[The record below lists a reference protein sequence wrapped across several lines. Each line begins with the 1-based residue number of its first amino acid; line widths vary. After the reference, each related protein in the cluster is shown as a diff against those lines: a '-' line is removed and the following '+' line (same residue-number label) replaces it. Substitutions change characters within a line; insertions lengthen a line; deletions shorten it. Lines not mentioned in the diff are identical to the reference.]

1 MQITGGKMEI
11 CTHQAYC
18 TSPARYNP
26 AMPAQPSL
34 PLEDECVERNAQPA
48 AHAPALEYD
57 PVLFGKDPTPYI
69 VAVEAVNNHIRLF
82 LRENGVIRTQEE
94 RFRPWLLSDMRITLP
109 GVEWQEL
116 KGELAGRRM
125 LKYLASCADR
135 EVFDNLR
142 RALRDEHRE
151 ILAYG
156 SLPRQY
162 LMLSGKTLFKGMT
175 FQDLHRMQLDIETST
190 LTPDQ
195 QGAQVLMIALSDT
208 RGYEE
213 LLEGDE
219 KAMIEQLVE
228 RIQQLDPDVIE
239 GHNLFGFDLP
249 YLAARAKALGVPL
262 RLGRD
267 GSELRF
273 GSPRQCIIGANS
285 RTFTPAYAHGRHL
298 IDTYLTVQ
306 RFDIGRGDLESYG
319 LKEATQ
325 QLGIAAPDRIY
336 LEREQIPE
344 LWRTDPDTVR
354 RYCLQDVHETRRLA
368 DLTLPT
374 EFYQC
379 QMLPD
384 TLQNLAVIG
393 TGEKANLMFI
403 RAYLAEGY
411 AIPTQQESRE
421 YPGGYT
427 EVRKIGL
434 IPRIV
439 KADVESLY
447 PSIML
452 RYRIKPSADHLDV
465 FLPTLERLRRLR
477 LDAKARAK
485 KTQGAESAYWDG
497 LQGSFKILIN
507 CFDDQTE
514 ILTPDGFKSISEVQV
529 GELVYSL
536 NPTTQQVELKPVT
549 ATYRQFYRGKMVALK
564 SGSVDFLLT
573 PNHRC
578 LVQARDSGQ
587 LLWREA
593 GELVGKSGVLLPP
606 LQPLP
611 PIEPTPEYFDL
622 AQWCERHE
630 IAYEQ
635 IEKDGV
641 AYLRHPCSGQVG
653 QPHKAQP
660 RYYPIHAFMEL
671 LGWYI
676 TEGVLYS
683 SQRKEYGNG
692 RVRGVFYR
700 VTIYQKNAQG
710 REAVRR
716 LLETLGIEYS
726 EDRNGFHFCSR
737 LWYEFFLREC
747 GCGSYQKRIPPW
759 VFRWSPEVLEYL
771 LYGLLAGD
779 GDSRKTGKRFS
790 TVSVQLREDFI
801 RLCCH
806 LGTRTTDRGYDGCYR
821 IGVWAKT
828 GRPHLHK
835 RHSGWQDYEGMIYC
849 LTVADNHTVLAGR
862 NKLLNWTGQSYY
874 GYLGAPFN
882 FNDYDAAEAVTLKG
896 QELVKQIAAE
906 IERLGGTVVEIDTDG
921 VYFQPPDHVQTEA
934 DEIAFVEEVGKILP
948 EGIRLAYDGRY
959 KAMLSVKT
967 KNYVLQGY
975 DGKLIFKGASLRSR
989 ADEKFGR
996 EFLNRAIE
1004 HLLNG
1009 KPEKVAED
1017 YQRLAKQILNGDIDI
1032 DQLCR
1037 RERITDKSKQPSHPL
1052 YELAKRFQI
1061 GDYIMVYRKRDG
1073 SLGLLEEYA
1082 GDEDREHY
1090 VEKLYK
1096 FAARLEDLFPNFDSM
1111 FPKPQAIIQA
1121 EKQPSLFD

>member
-1 MQITGGKMEI
+1 
-11 CTHQAYC
+11 
-18 TSPARYNP
+18 
-26 AMPAQPSL
+26 MPDQPQL
-34 PLEDECVERNAQPA
+34 LLEGESVNLQPA
-48 AHAPALEYD
+48 PQAHALEYD
-57 PVLFGKDPTPYI
+57 PVLFGKDPTPHI

-82 LRENGVIRTQEE
+82 IRENGVIRTREE
-94 RFRPWLLSDMRITLP
+94 RFRPWLLSDMRITIP
-109 GVEWQEL
+109 DVEWQEL
-116 KGELAGRRM
+116 SGELEGRRM
-125 LKYLASCADR
+125 LKYLAYCADR
-135 EVFDNLR
+135 DALDNLR

-156 SLPRQY
+156 SLQRQY

-175 FQDLHRMQLDIETST
+175 FQDLHRVQLDIETST
-190 LTPDQ
+190 LMPDQ
-195 QGAQVLMIALSDT
+195 SGAQVLMIALSDT

-219 KAMIEQLVE
+219 KAIIEQLVE

-249 YLAARAKALGVPL
+249 YLAVRATALGIPL
-262 RLGRD
+262 IFGRD

-273 GSPRQCIIGANS
+273 GSPRQCIIGANN

-298 IDTYLTVQ
+298 IDTYLAVQ

-336 LEREQIPE
+336 LERELIPE

-393 TGEKANLMFI
+393 TGEKANLMFV
-403 RAYLAEGY
+403 RAYLAQGY
-411 AIPTQQESRE
+411 AIPTQQAARS

-452 RYRIKPSADHLDV
+452 HYRIKPSADHLDV
-465 FLPTLERLRRLR
+465 FLPTLERLRHLR

-507 CFDDQTE
+507 
-514 ILTPDGFKSISEVQV
+514 
-529 GELVYSL
+529 
-536 NPTTQQVELKPVT
+536 
-549 ATYRQFYRGKMVALK
+549 
-564 SGSVDFLLT
+564 
-573 PNHRC
+573 
-578 LVQARDSGQ
+578 
-587 LLWREA
+587 
-593 GELVGKSGVLLPP
+593 
-606 LQPLP
+606 
-611 PIEPTPEYFDL
+611 
-622 AQWCERHE
+622 
-630 IAYEQ
+630 
-635 IEKDGV
+635 
-641 AYLRHPCSGQVG
+641 
-653 QPHKAQP
+653 
-660 RYYPIHAFMEL
+660 
-671 LGWYI
+671 
-676 TEGVLYS
+676 
-683 SQRKEYGNG
+683 
-692 RVRGVFYR
+692 
-700 VTIYQKNAQG
+700 
-710 REAVRR
+710 
-716 LLETLGIEYS
+716 
-726 EDRNGFHFCSR
+726 
-737 LWYEFFLREC
+737 
-747 GCGSYQKRIPPW
+747 
-759 VFRWSPEVLEYL
+759 
-771 LYGLLAGD
+771 
-779 GDSRKTGKRFS
+779 
-790 TVSVQLREDFI
+790 
-801 RLCCH
+801 
-806 LGTRTTDRGYDGCYR
+806 
-821 IGVWAKT
+821 
-828 GRPHLHK
+828 
-835 RHSGWQDYEGMIYC
+835 
-849 LTVADNHTVLAGR
+849 
-862 NKLLNWTGQSYY
+862 SYY

-896 QELVKQIAAE
+896 QELVKLIATE
-906 IERLGGTVVEIDTDG
+906 IERLGGVVVEIDTDG
-921 VYFQPPDHVQTEA
+921 VYFQPPAHVQIEA
-934 DEIAFVEEVGKILP
+934 DEIAFVEQVGKVLP

-959 KAMLSVKT
+959 KAMLSIKT

-1004 HLLNG
+1004 SLLNG
-1009 KPEKVAED
+1009 KPHEVGED
-1017 YQRLAKQILNGDIDI
+1017 YQRLAKQILNGEIEI
-1032 DQLCR
+1032 EQLCR
-1037 RERITDKSKQPSHPL
+1037 RERITEKSKQPNHPL

-1061 GDYIMVYRKRDG
+1061 GDYIMVYRKQDG
-1073 SLGLLEEYA
+1073 SLGLLDEYA
-1082 GDEDREHY
+1082 GDADCEHY

-1096 FAARLEDLFPNFDSM
+1096 FAARLEDLFPNFDAL
-1111 FPKPQAIIQA
+1111 FPKPQALIQA